1 MPEAAFI
8 HGVRLAPRAGQNTIV
23 CRNYLLAA
31 AHRFLGSA
39 NRTRDLFRCVF
50 QAFDVCIKPKNAL
63 PPLIHRSIVTI
74 IPDILRTRPAFARAI
89 ERCNL
94 VPIAAA
100 VEDFDLVAIE
110 QFANLAG

>member
-8 HGVRLAPRAGQNTIV
+8 HGVRLAPRAGQNTI
-23 CRNYLLAA
+23 
-31 AHRFLGSA
+31 
-39 NRTRDLFRCVF
+39 
-50 QAFDVCIKPKNAL
+50 DVCIKPKNAL